1 MTVIS
6 GWELRVRTVGIGNWE
21 SGLWELGL
29 GIWDFRLRS
38 SWKESSCGGNL
49 DYFRSSHAT
58 SARIGILECGNW
70 ELGIWTVETERELG
84 FGDPDS
90 GFVGFLFGLCGWRHA
105 LPRSHLPQLTRNVQ
119 CFRAKSAGIGN
130 PERGNW
136 ELGIQTVG
144 IGNWDLVC
152 AVPGTRY
159 HGPACHSSP
168 GTW

>member
-1 MTVIS
+1 MRKGDCNFFPSFMTAIS

-84 FGDPDS
+84 IGDPDS
-90 GFVGFLFGLCGWRHA
+90 IFIWFVRLEARATKVPPATAHQKRPM
-105 LPRSHLPQLTRNVQ
+105 LP
-119 CFRAKSAGIGN
+119 CDFR
-130 PERGNW
+130 PPC
-136 ELGIQTVG
+136 LQ
-144 IGNWDLVC
+144 
-152 AVPGTRY
+152 GTGRVRWSLY
-159 HGPACHSSP
+159 S
-168 GTW
+168 